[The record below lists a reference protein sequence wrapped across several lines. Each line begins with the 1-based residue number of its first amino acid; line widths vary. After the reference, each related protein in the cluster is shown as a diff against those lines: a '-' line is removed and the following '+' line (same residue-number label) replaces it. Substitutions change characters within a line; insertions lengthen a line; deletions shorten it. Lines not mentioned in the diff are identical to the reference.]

1 MSNSIAFFY
10 SQFDFDTIIKAFF
23 LAADHRFAIIHDDL
37 PFMINVGDIP
47 VFDMEGVTYRH
58 LTKVTLSSLRC
69 YMKFTQEAFP
79 VRLQEIHL
87 INVSPILSKLL
98 TLLKPFMKSS
108 VKNMLN
114 YHLPNS
120 STFHESIDKDL
131 MPIEYGGKAG
141 RVQDI
146 KNDFIKQIESQ
157 RWGEIH
163 ENNFYLSF
171 LKFQEFF
178 NVFKNFKKFNF

>member
-1 MSNSIAFFY
+1 
-10 SQFDFDTIIKAFF
+10 
-23 LAADHRFAIIHDDL
+23 
-37 PFMINVGDIP
+37 
-47 VFDMEGVTYRH
+47 
-58 LTKVTLSSLRC
+58 
-69 YMKFTQEAFP
+69 
-79 VRLQEIHL
+79 
-87 INVSPILSKLL
+87 
-98 TLLKPFMKSS
+98 
-108 VKNMLN
+108 MLN

-163 ENNFYLSF
+163 ENKFEKV
-171 LKFQEFF
+171 LK
-178 NVFKNFKKFNF
+178 NPGIYSKL